1 MSYNKNFVSYETIT
15 IFTENKQ
22 TMRLFKRKQSAN
34 DKAVRLLALANKAN
48 NLVNDVREFDMEFP
62 DMTGKTMDVIL
73 KLTTASKNLEQMAH
87 TIAPG
92 IYLHGK

>member
-34 DKAVRLLALANKAN
+34 DKAVRLLALANKAH
-48 NLVNDVREFDMEFP
+48 NLANDVREFDLEFP
-62 DMTGKTMDVIL
+62 DMTGKTTDVIL
-73 KLTTASKNLEQMAH
+73 KLTSASKNLEQIANA
-87 TIAPG
+87 IAPG